1 MLFWNISLKLSHF
14 SSFKK
19 SVTLRIFSPFKLLPL
34 YVISNILKIMDNQGI
49 MTVDLI
55 FATLLIIIV
64 AGSIITVV
72 SDRMDTA
79 SQTEELTK
87 ARMTADNVAEAIN
100 KVYSGGTG
108 HSMTVNLPDNITDKN
123 YYINVNSSGVY
134 VTIGGMI
141 GKAYITPKKF
151 SDSYFL
157 REAPITMYNGENYT
171 IKNVNGSDGH
181 NWIVITRS

>member
-1 MLFWNISLKLSHF
+1 
-14 SSFKK
+14 
-19 SVTLRIFSPFKLLPL
+19 
-34 YVISNILKIMDNQGI
+34 MDNHGI

-55 FATLLIIIV
+55 FATLLITII

-72 SDRMDTA
+72 SDRMDTV
-79 SQTEELTK
+79 SQTEELAK

-108 HSMTVNLPDNITDKN
+108 HWVNISLPTNITDES

-134 VTIGGMI
+134 VTIDGMI
-141 GKAYITPKKF
+141 GKSYITPKKF
-151 SDSYFL
+151 SDSYL
-157 REAPITMYNGENYT
+157 LDESQITMHNGATYT

-181 NWIVITRS
+181 NWIVITGS